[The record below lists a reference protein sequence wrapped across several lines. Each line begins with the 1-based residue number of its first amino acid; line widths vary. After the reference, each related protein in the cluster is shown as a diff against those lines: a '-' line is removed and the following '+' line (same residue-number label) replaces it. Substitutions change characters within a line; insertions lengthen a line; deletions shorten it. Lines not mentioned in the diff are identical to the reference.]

1 LGQKFSLEEEEAIL
15 TNLTNDEI
23 SYRCGGTSDFLWFKI
38 MLIMRL
44 ITVILIASFL
54 QAGASTYGQE
64 ITINRKNASLES
76 LLKEIRI
83 QSRYDFFFDGKIIP
97 KNKWFDI
104 NVKKVDIREALKNV
118 LAGSTLSYTIEGKI
132 VTIKKQ
138 SKPTLID
145 KIKSVFELI
154 DV

>member
-1 LGQKFSLEEEEAIL
+1 
-15 TNLTNDEI
+15 
-23 SYRCGGTSDFLWFKI
+23 

-76 LLKEIRI
+76 LLKEIRV

-97 KNKWFDI
+97 KNKLFDI